1 MKALPEALSGLRSYK
16 QFIVYKLVPST
27 KRPGKTDKFP
37 CDFRSGLVVSAHD
50 SQYWTDCDTAIASAV
65 NFGDSYGVGFVFTD
79 GDPFFF
85 LDIDNQLRDGV
96 WSPESI
102 EMCSMVAGVAIEVSQ
117 SGEGMHAIGIGR
129 PPENRSIESPL
140 KVGGLYYSRRFVAL
154 TGINIIGNVNHT
166 VDLNNLAAKYFPPSP
181 GLQSHDI
188 EWTSAPR
195 EDWRGPESDED
206 LIRRA
211 MRSRGADSAFGGKAS
226 FADLWNC
233 NIEALARTYPDV
245 GRAYNESDA
254 DLALAQHLA
263 FWTGNNCERIER
275 LMVKSK
281 LAREKWGREDYIE
294 LTILKAVSRQFD
306 VLTDKTFELPVE
318 VVTEANEPP
327 KPTLVQGSTFATNA
341 DQIALFAGCVYVND
355 AHRVLVPGGNLLKPE
370 QFKVAYGGYTF
381 TMDAA
386 NEKTTRDAWEA
397 FTQNQA
403 FRCPRVDTTCFKP
416 SMPPGSI
423 LGRDGVKSVNTYW
436 PVEVDRKVG
445 DATIFLTHLEKMIPN
460 DRDRLILI
468 CYMAACV
475 QYQGHKFQWAPLIQG
490 APGNGKSLLSRC
502 VAEAIGRRYVHWP
515 KASKLAAQFNGWMV
529 GRTFY
534 AVEDIHVPGAKM
546 EIIEEL
552 KPMITGGDGL
562 EIEKKGVD
570 QVSADI
576 CGNFIFNCNS
586 KSDLPKTND
595 DRRYAVFHSAQQTSA
610 DIVRDGMGGDYFPK
624 IYSWLREEGYAIIN
638 DLLWTYPIPSEF
650 NPAVTA
656 GGLLHRAPD
665 TSSTKE
671 AIDASMGG
679 IEQEIL
685 EAIAQGLP
693 GFCGGWISSIMLDRL
708 LEKLGVA
715 RRVTHYKRKEML
727 SAMGYEYHPALHDG
741 RVNNVVLPDQSK
753 PRLFIKKDA
762 AARYI
767 ATAAEVG
774 RTYENANNSI
784 GFKV

>member
-37 CDFRSGLVVSAHD
+37 CDFRTGAVVSAHD
-50 SQYWTDCDTAIASAV
+50 AQYWTDCDTAIAAAV
-65 NFGDSYGVGFVFTD
+65 NFGGSYGVGFVFTD
-79 GDPFFF
+79 NDPFFF
-85 LDIDNQLRDGV
+85 LDIDNQLSKDKA
-96 WSPESI
+96 WSPQAI
-102 EMCSMVAGVAIEVSQ
+102 EMCGMVAGVAIEVSQ
-117 SGEGMHAIGIGR
+117 SGDGMHAIGIGR
-129 PPENRSIESPL
+129 PPDNRSIESPL

-154 TGINIIGNVNHT
+154 TGVNIVGNVNF
-166 VDLNNLAAKYFPPSP
+166 VCNNLGALATKYFPPSSN
-181 GLQSHDI
+181 LQPHDI
-188 EWTSAPR
+188 EWTSLPR
-195 EDWRGPESDED
+195 KDWIGPESDED

-211 MRSRGADSAFGGKAS
+211 MRSRGVDSTFGGKAS

-233 NIEALARTYPDV
+233 NIEALARTYPDK

-275 LMVKSK
+275 LMMQSK
-281 LAREKWGREDYIE
+281 LTREKWQREDYIE
-294 LTILKAVSRQFD
+294 RTILKAVGRQFD

-318 VVTEANEPP
+318 VIAAVNEPP
-327 KPTLVQGSTFATNA
+327 KPVIVQGSTFATND

-355 AHRVLVPGGNLLKPE
+355 CHRVLVPGGNLLKPE

-416 SMPPGSI
+416 DMVPGSI
-423 LGRDGVKSVNTYW
+423 LDNAVNTYW
-436 PVEVDRKVG
+436 PVEVERKLG
-445 DATIFLTHLEKMIPN
+445 DATRIFEHMFKVLPDEHERMVL
-460 DRDRLILI
+460 L
-468 CYMAACV
+468 YFMAACV
-475 QYQGHKFQWAPLIQG
+475 QHQGTKFQWAPLVQG
-490 APGNGKSLLSRC
+490 VEGNGKTLFSRY
-502 VAEAIGRRYVHWP
+502 VANAIGKKYVHWP
-515 KASKLAAQFNGWMV
+515 KASQISNNFNGWLV
-529 GRTFY
+529 GKTFY
-534 AVEDIHVPGAKM
+534 AVEDIYVPGEKA
-546 EIIEEL
+546 EIIEIL

-576 CGNFIFNCNS
+576 CGNFLFNSNY
-586 KSDLPKTND
+586 KDAVRKGMN
-595 DRRYAVFHSAQQTSA
+595 DRRFCVMFTAQQSRE
-610 DIVRDGMGGDYFPK
+610 DLVRDGMTGEYFPNL
-624 IYSWLREEGYAIIN
+624 YNWLREEGYAVMSE
-638 DLLWTYPIPSEF
+638 LLHTLPIPDEF
-650 NPAVTA
+650 NPATKCQYA
-656 GGLLHRAPD
+656 PETISTRA
-665 TSSTKE
+665 

-685 EAIAQGLP
+685 EAIAQGMP

-708 LEKLGVA
+708 LEKLGAA

-762 AARYI
+762 AARNI

-774 RTYENANNSI
+774 RSYESANNSI
-784 GFKV
+784 VFKV

>member
-1 MKALPEALSGLRSYK
+1 MKALPEALSGLRLYK

-50 SQYWTDCDTAIASAV
+50 SQFWTDCDTAIAAAV
-65 NFGDSYGVGFVFTD
+65 NFGDSYGVGFVFTE

-85 LDIDNQLRDGV
+85 LDIDNQWRGST
-96 WSPESI
+96 WSPEAI

-154 TGINIIGNVNHT
+154 TGINIIGNVNA
-166 VDLNNLAAKYFPPSP
+166 VCSNLDALAAKYFPPSP
-181 GLQSHDI
+181 GLQSHDV

-195 EDWRGPESDED
+195 EDWKGPESDED

-211 MRSRGADSAFGGKAS
+211 MRSRGAYSAFGGKAS

-245 GRAYNESDA
+245 GRAYNESQADA
-254 DLALAQHLA
+254 ALAQHLA

-275 LMVKSK
+275 LMMQSK
-281 LAREKWGREDYIE
+281 LVREKWEREDYIE
-294 LTILKAVSRQFD
+294 RTILNAVGKQFD
-306 VLTDKTFELPVE
+306 VLTDKTFELPTE
-318 VVTEANEPP
+318 VVTAANEPP
-327 KPTLVQGSTFATNA
+327 KPTLVQGSTFATNE

-355 AHRVLVPGGNLLKPE
+355 AHRVLIPGGNLLKPE

-416 SMPPGSI
+416 GLPPGSI
-423 LGRDGVKSVNTYW
+423 LDLDGIKSVNTYW
-436 PVEVDRKVG
+436 PVEVERKMG
-445 DATIFLTHLEKMIPN
+445 DAQRIFDHMAKVLPDEHE
-460 DRDRLILI
+460 RLVLL
-468 CYMAACV
+468 YFMAACV
-475 QYQGHKFQWAPLIQG
+475 QHQGTKFQWAPLVQG
-490 APGNGKSLLSRC
+490 VEGNGKTLFSRY
-502 VAEAIGRRYVHWP
+502 VANAIGKKYVHWP
-515 KASKLAAQFNGWMV
+515 KASQISNNFNGWLV
-529 GRTFY
+529 GKTFY
-534 AVEDIHVPGAKM
+534 AVEDIYVPGEKA
-546 EIIEEL
+546 EIIEIL

-576 CGNFIFNCNS
+576 CGNFLFNSNY
-586 KSDLPKTND
+586 KDAVRKGMN
-595 DRRYAVFHSAQQTSA
+595 DRRFCVMFTAQQSRE
-610 DIVRDGMGGDYFPK
+610 DLIRDGMAGEYFPNL
-624 IYSWLREEGYAIIN
+624 YNWLREEGYAIMSE
-638 DLLWTYPIPSEF
+638 LLHTLPIPDEF
-650 NPAVTA
+650 NPATKCQYA
-656 GGLLHRAPD
+656 PETISTRA
-665 TSSTKE
+665 

-685 EAIAQGLP
+685 EAVAQGLP
-693 GFCGGWISSIMLDRL
+693 GFCGGWVSSVMLDRL

-774 RTYENANNSI
+774 RQYENANNSI
-784 GFKV
+784 SFRV

>member
-1 MKALPEALSGLRSYK
+1 
-16 QFIVYKLVPST
+16 
-27 KRPGKTDKFP
+27 
-37 CDFRSGLVVSAHD
+37 
-50 SQYWTDCDTAIASAV
+50 
-65 NFGDSYGVGFVFTD
+65 
-79 GDPFFF
+79 
-85 LDIDNQLRDGV
+85 
-96 WSPESI
+96 
-102 EMCSMVAGVAIEVSQ
+102 
-117 SGEGMHAIGIGR
+117 
-129 PPENRSIESPL
+129 
-140 KVGGLYYSRRFVAL
+140 
-154 TGINIIGNVNHT
+154 
-166 VDLNNLAAKYFPPSP
+166 
-181 GLQSHDI
+181 
-188 EWTSAPR
+188 
-195 EDWRGPESDED
+195 
-206 LIRRA
+206 

-245 GRAYNESDA
+245 GRAYNESQADA
-254 DLALAQHLA
+254 ALAQHLA

-275 LMVKSK
+275 LMMQSK
-281 LAREKWGREDYIE
+281 LVREKWEREDYIE
-294 LTILKAVSRQFD
+294 RTILNAAGNQFD
-306 VLTDKTFELPVE
+306 VLTDKIFELPVE
-318 VVTEANEPP
+318 VVTAENEPP
-327 KPTLVQGSTFATNA
+327 KPTLVQGSTFATNE

-355 AHRVLVPGGNLLKPE
+355 AHRVLIPGGNLLKPE

-416 SMPPGSI
+416 DMIPGAI
-423 LGRDGVKSVNTYW
+423 LDRDGIKSVNTYW
-436 PVEVDRKVG
+436 PVEVARKMG
-445 DATIFLTHLEKMIPN
+445 DAQRIFDHMVKVLPDEHERMVL
-460 DRDRLILI
+460 L
-468 CYMAACV
+468 YFMAACV
-475 QYQGHKFQWAPLIQG
+475 QHQGTKFQWAPLVQG
-490 APGNGKSLLSRC
+490 VEGNGKTLFSRY
-502 VAEAIGRRYVHWP
+502 VANAIGKKYVHWP
-515 KASKLAAQFNGWMV
+515 KASQISNNFNGWLV
-529 GRTFY
+529 GKTFY
-534 AVEDIHVPGAKM
+534 AVEDIYVPGEKA
-546 EIIEEL
+546 EIIEIL

-576 CGNFIFNCNS
+576 CGNFLFNSNY
-586 KSDLPKTND
+586 KDAVRKGMN
-595 DRRYAVFHSAQQTSA
+595 DRRFCVMFTAQQSRE
-610 DIVRDGMGGDYFPK
+610 DLIRDGMAGEYFPNL
-624 IYSWLREEGYAIIN
+624 YNWLREEGYAIMSE
-638 DLLWTYPIPSEF
+638 LLHTLPIPDEF
-650 NPAVTA
+650 NPATKCQYA
-656 GGLLHRAPD
+656 PETISTRA
-665 TSSTKE
+665 

-774 RTYENANNSI
+774 RSYESANNSI

>member
-27 KRPGKTDKFP
+27 NRPGKTDKFP

-50 SQYWTDCDTAIASAV
+50 YKYWTDCDTAIAAAV
-65 NFGDSYGVGFVFTD
+65 NFGDSYGVGFVLTLACGIFCI
-79 GDPFFF
+79 
-85 LDIDNQLRDGV
+85 DIDNCLLPDGSD
-96 WSPESI
+96 WSPIAKELCA
-102 EMCSMVAGVAIEVSQ
+102 MFPGAYIEVSK
-117 SGEGMHAIGIGR
+117 SGKGLHIFARYSIANLAHASRNAEYGI
-129 PPENRSIESPL
+129 E
-140 KVGGLYYSRRFVAL
+140 LYTDKRFIAL
-154 TGINIIGNVNHT
+154 TGTGAIG
-166 VDLNNLAAKYFPPSP
+166 DANLDCSLALSALIAKYFPGSST
-181 GLQSHDI
+181 GHSI

-195 EDWRGPESDED
+195 EDWKGPESDDD

-245 GRAYNESDA
+245 GRAYNESQADA
-254 DLALAQHLA
+254 ALAQHLA

-275 LMVKSK
+275 LMMQSK
-281 LAREKWGREDYIE
+281 LVREKWEREDYIE
-294 LTILKAVSRQFD
+294 RTILNAVGKQFD
-306 VLTDKTFELPVE
+306 VLTDKTFELPTE
-318 VVTEANEPP
+318 VVTAANEPP
-327 KPTLVQGSTFATNA
+327 KPTLVQGSTFATNE

-355 AHRVLVPGGNLLKPE
+355 AHRVLIPGGNLLKPE

-416 SMPPGSI
+416 GLPPGSI
-423 LGRDGVKSVNTYW
+423 LDLDGIKSVNTYW
-436 PVEVDRKVG
+436 PVEVERKMG
-445 DATIFLTHLEKMIPN
+445 DAQRIFDHMAKVLPDEHE
-460 DRDRLILI
+460 RLVLL
-468 CYMAACV
+468 YFMAACV
-475 QYQGHKFQWAPLIQG
+475 QHQGTKFQWAPLVQG
-490 APGNGKSLLSRC
+490 VEGNGKTLFSRY
-502 VAEAIGRRYVHWP
+502 VANAIGKKYVHWP
-515 KASKLAAQFNGWMV
+515 KASQISNNFNGWLV
-529 GRTFY
+529 GKTFY
-534 AVEDIHVPGAKM
+534 AVEDIYVPGEKA
-546 EIIEEL
+546 EIIEIL

-576 CGNFIFNCNS
+576 CGNFLFNSNY
-586 KSDLPKTND
+586 KDAVRKGMN
-595 DRRYAVFHSAQQTSA
+595 DRRFCVMFTAQQSR
-610 DIVRDGMGGDYFPK
+610 DDLIRDGMAGEYFPNL
-624 IYSWLREEGYAIIN
+624 YNWLREEGYAIMSE
-638 DLLWTYPIPSEF
+638 LLHTLPIPDEF
-650 NPAVTA
+650 NPATKCQYA
-656 GGLLHRAPD
+656 PETISTRA
-665 TSSTKE
+665 

-685 EAIAQGLP
+685 EAVAQGLP
-693 GFCGGWISSIMLDRL
+693 GFCGGWVSSVMLDRL

-774 RTYENANNSI
+774 RQYENANNSI
-784 GFKV
+784 SFRV

>member
-50 SQYWTDCDTAIASAV
+50 SQYWTDCDTAIAAAI

-79 GDPFFF
+79 ADPFFF
-85 LDIDNQLRDGV
+85 LDIDNQWHGSS
-96 WSPESI
+96 WSPEAI
-102 EMCSMVAGVAIEVSQ
+102 EMCTMVAGVAIEVSQ

-166 VDLNNLAAKYFPPSP
+166 ADLNNLATKYFPPSP

-195 EDWRGPESDED
+195 EDWKGPESDED

-245 GRAYNESDA
+245 GRAYNESQADA
-254 DLALAQHLA
+254 ALAQHLS

-275 LMVKSK
+275 LMMQSK
-281 LAREKWGREDYIE
+281 LVREKWEREDYIE
-294 LTILKAVSRQFD
+294 RTILNAVRKQFD

-318 VVTEANEPP
+318 VVIASNEPP
-327 KPTLVQGSTFATNA
+327 KPTLVQGSTFATNE

-416 SMPPGSI
+416 DMIPGAV
-423 LGRDGVKSVNTYW
+423 LERDGMKSVNTYW
-436 PVEVDRKVG
+436 PVKVKRKVG
-445 DATIFLTHLEKMIPN
+445 DASPILTHLSKLFPDEN
-460 DRDRLILI
+460 DRLICLSFA
-468 CYMAACV
+468 AACV
-475 QYQGHKFQWAPLIQG
+475 QYQGTKFGWAPLIQG
-490 APGNGKSLLSRC
+490 VEGNGKTIISYC
-502 VAEAIGRRYVHWP
+502 IQAAIGDKYVHFP
-515 KASKLAAQFNGWMV
+515 PAAEISEKFNSWLFGNV
-529 GRTFY
+529 FIGVHDVF
-534 AVEDIHVPGAKM
+534 VPNQKRELF
-546 EIIEEL
+546 EIL
-552 KPMITGGDGL
+552 KPMISDKRL
-562 EIEKKGVD
+562 AKRAMHSD
-570 QVSADI
+570 QVMQDVVA
-576 CGNFIFNCNS
+576 NFIFNCNP
-586 KSDLPKTND
+586 KDGLIKTNN
-595 DRRYAVFHSAQQTSA
+595 DRRIAPLFCAQQNEDDLA
-610 DIVRDGMGGDYFPK
+610 KYGMDGHYFRRL
-624 IYSWLREEGYAIIN
+624 IDWLEKEDGYAITSE
-638 DLLWTYPIPSEF
+638 LLHTWPIPARFDPTKE
-650 NPAVTA
+650 AM
-656 GGLLHRAPD
+656 RAPI
-665 TSSTKE
+665 TSSTKD

-685 EAIAQGLP
+685 EAIAQGMP

-774 RTYENANNSI
+774 RSYESANNSI
-784 GFKV
+784 VFKV

>member
-1 MKALPEALSGLRSYK
+1 MKSLPEALSGLRSYK

-50 SQYWTDCDTAIASAV
+50 PQYWTDCDTAIAAAV
-65 NFGDSYGVGFVFTD
+65 NFGDSYGIGFVFTD

-85 LDIDNQLRDGV
+85 LDIDNQWRGSA
-96 WSPESI
+96 WSPEAV
-102 EMCSMVAGVAIEVSQ
+102 EMCGMVAGVAVEVSQ

-129 PPENRSIESPL
+129 PPEHRSIESPL

-154 TGINIIGNVNHT
+154 TGINIVGNVNAVCT
-166 VDLNNLAAKYFPPSP
+166 ALDVLVAKYFPGSST
-181 GLQSHDI
+181 GHSI

-195 EDWRGPESDED
+195 DDWKGPDSDED

-245 GRAYNESDA
+245 GRAYNESQADA
-254 DLALAQHLA
+254 ALAQHLA

-275 LMVKSK
+275 LMMQSK
-281 LAREKWGREDYIE
+281 LVREKWEREDYIE
-294 LTILKAVSRQFD
+294 RTILNAVGKQFD
-306 VLTDKTFELPVE
+306 VLTDKTFELPAE
-318 VVTEANEPP
+318 VVAAMSEPP
-327 KPTLVQGSTFATNA
+327 KPTLVQGSTFATNE

-403 FRCPRVDTTCFKP
+403 FRCPRADTTCFKP
-416 SMPPGSI
+416 DMTPGAV
-423 LGRDGVKSVNTYW
+423 LERDGIRAVNTYW
-436 PVEVDRKVG
+436 PVEVARKMG
-445 DATIFLTHLEKMIPN
+445 DAQRIFDHMVKVLPDEHERMVL
-460 DRDRLILI
+460 L
-468 CYMAACV
+468 YFMAACV
-475 QYQGHKFQWAPLIQG
+475 QHQGTKFQWAPLVQG
-490 APGNGKSLLSRC
+490 VEGNGKTLFSRY
-502 VAEAIGRRYVHWP
+502 VANAIGKKYVHWP
-515 KASKLAAQFNGWMV
+515 KASQISNNFNGWLV
-529 GRTFY
+529 GKTFY
-534 AVEDIHVPGAKM
+534 AVEDIYVPGEKA
-546 EIIEEL
+546 EIIEIL

-576 CGNFIFNCNS
+576 CGNFLFNSNY
-586 KSDLPKTND
+586 KDAVRKGMN
-595 DRRYAVFHSAQQTSA
+595 DRRFCVMFTAQQSRE
-610 DIVRDGMGGDYFPK
+610 DLIRDGMAGEYFPNL
-624 IYSWLREEGYAIIN
+624 YNWLREEGYAIMSE
-638 DLLWTYPIPSEF
+638 LLHTLPIPDEF
-650 NPAVTA
+650 NPATKCQYA
-656 GGLLHRAPD
+656 PETISTRA
-665 TSSTKE
+665 

-727 SAMGYEYHPALHDG
+727 NAMGYEYHPALHDG

-753 PRLFIKKDA
+753 PRLFVKKDA
-762 AARYI
+762 AARNI

-774 RTYENANNSI
+774 RAYENANNTI

>member
-1 MKALPEALSGLRSYK
+1 MKTLPEALSGLRLYK
-16 QFIVYKLVPST
+16 QFIIYKLVPSA

-37 CDFRSGLVVSAHD
+37 CDFRSGLVASAHD
-50 SQYWTDCDTAIASAV
+50 VQYWTDCDTAIAAAV

-85 LDIDNQLRDGV
+85 LDIDNQWRGSA
-96 WSPESI
+96 WSPEAV
-102 EMCSMVAGVAIEVSQ
+102 EMCGMVAGVAIEVSQ

-154 TGINIIGNVNHT
+154 TGINIVGNVNAVCT
-166 VDLNNLAAKYFPPSP
+166 TLDVLAAKYFPGSSV
-181 GLQSHDI
+181 GHSV

-195 EDWRGPESDED
+195 EDWKGPESDED

-245 GRAYNESDA
+245 GRAYNESQADA
-254 DLALAQHLA
+254 ALAQHLA

-275 LMVKSK
+275 LMMQSK
-281 LAREKWGREDYIE
+281 LVREKWEREDYIE
-294 LTILKAVSRQFD
+294 RTILNAVGKQFD

-318 VVTEANEPP
+318 AVATVNEPP
-327 KPTLVQGSTFATNA
+327 KPTLVQGSTFATNE

-355 AHRVLVPGGNLLKPE
+355 VHRVLVPGGNLLKPE

-416 SMPPGSI
+416 SMAPGSI
-423 LGRDGVKSVNTYW
+423 LDRDGIKSVNTYW
-436 PVEVDRKVG
+436 PVEVARKMG
-445 DATIFLTHLEKMIPN
+445 DAQRIFDHMVKVLPDEHERMVL
-460 DRDRLILI
+460 L
-468 CYMAACV
+468 YFMAACV
-475 QYQGHKFQWAPLIQG
+475 QHQGTKFQWAPLVQG
-490 APGNGKSLLSRC
+490 VEGNGKTLFSRY
-502 VAEAIGRRYVHWP
+502 VANAIGKKYVHWP
-515 KASKLAAQFNGWMV
+515 KASQISNNFNGWLV
-529 GRTFY
+529 GKTFY
-534 AVEDIHVPGAKM
+534 AVEDIYVPGEKA
-546 EIIEEL
+546 EIIEIL

-576 CGNFIFNCNS
+576 CGNFLFNSNY
-586 KSDLPKTND
+586 KDAVRKGMN
-595 DRRYAVFHSAQQTSA
+595 DRRFCVMFTAQQSRE
-610 DIVRDGMGGDYFPK
+610 DLIRDGMAGEYFPNL
-624 IYSWLREEGYAIIN
+624 YNWLREEGYAIMSE
-638 DLLWTYPIPSEF
+638 LLHTLPIPDEF
-650 NPAVTA
+650 NPATKCQYAPETVST
-656 GGLLHRAPD
+656 RA
-665 TSSTKE
+665 

-679 IEQEIL
+679 VEQEIL

-762 AARYI
+762 AARNI
-767 ATAAEVG
+767 ATAAEVA
-774 RTYENANNSI
+774 RTYESANNSI
-784 GFKV
+784 VFKV

>member
-16 QFIVYKLVPST
+16 QFIVYKLVPSA

-50 SQYWTDCDTAIASAV
+50 SQYWADCDTAIAAAI

-85 LDIDNQLRDGV
+85 LDIDNQWCGSV
-96 WSPESI
+96 WSPEAI
-102 EMCSMVAGVAIEVSQ
+102 EMCGMVAGVAIEVSQ

-154 TGINIIGNVNHT
+154 TGINIIGNVNA
-166 VDLNNLAAKYFPPSP
+166 VCSNLDALAAKYFPPSP
-181 GLQSHDI
+181 GLQSHDV

-195 EDWRGPESDED
+195 EDWKGPESDED

-211 MRSRGADSAFGGKAS
+211 MRSRGAYSAFGGKAS

-245 GRAYNESDA
+245 GRAYNESQADA
-254 DLALAQHLA
+254 ALAQHLA

-275 LMVKSK
+275 LMMQSK
-281 LAREKWGREDYIE
+281 LVREKWEREDYIE
-294 LTILKAVSRQFD
+294 RTILNAVGKQFD
-306 VLTDKTFELPVE
+306 VLTDKTFELPTE
-318 VVTEANEPP
+318 VVTAANEPP
-327 KPTLVQGSTFATNA
+327 KPTLVQGSTFATNE

-355 AHRVLVPGGNLLKPE
+355 AHRVLIPGGNLLKPE

-416 SMPPGSI
+416 GLPPGSI
-423 LGRDGVKSVNTYW
+423 LDLDGIKSVNTYW
-436 PVEVDRKVG
+436 PVEVERKMG
-445 DATIFLTHLEKMIPN
+445 DAQRIFDHMAKVLPDEHE
-460 DRDRLILI
+460 RLVLL
-468 CYMAACV
+468 YFMAACV
-475 QYQGHKFQWAPLIQG
+475 QHQGTKFQWAPLVQG
-490 APGNGKSLLSRC
+490 VEGNGKTLFSRY
-502 VAEAIGRRYVHWP
+502 VANAIGKKYVHWP
-515 KASKLAAQFNGWMV
+515 KASQISNNFNGWLV
-529 GRTFY
+529 GKTFY
-534 AVEDIHVPGAKM
+534 AVEDIYVPGEKA
-546 EIIEEL
+546 EIIEIL

-576 CGNFIFNCNS
+576 CGNFLFNSNY
-586 KSDLPKTND
+586 KDAVRKGMN
-595 DRRYAVFHSAQQTSA
+595 DRRFCVMFTAQQSRE
-610 DIVRDGMGGDYFPK
+610 DLIRDGMAGEYFPNL
-624 IYSWLREEGYAIIN
+624 YNWLREEGYAIMSE
-638 DLLWTYPIPSEF
+638 LLHTLPIPDEF
-650 NPAVTA
+650 NPATKCQYA
-656 GGLLHRAPD
+656 PETISTRA
-665 TSSTKE
+665 

-774 RTYENANNSI
+774 RSYENSNNSI
-784 GFKV
+784 VFKV